1 MSLQTLQPESITTLL
16 SPFVDVHC
24 SLSQPQRP
32 IETEIDTQESDE
44 RIAVGLTMTPHV
56 EELLFTDP
64 DDRLAYLNQENPAY
78 TKERLDELARVM
90 YGWLDG
96 EARIRMRDS
105 VRQSGDDTSS
115 PLHTLLNWLTPAEV
129 QRLVDLLSEC
139 VNPDLDLALSYA
151 VCEAYDVACAA
162 YFLQVNRAN
171 GPVNFAEI
179 NQTPEDTIAD
189 IRFIKAR

>member
-1 MSLQTLQPESITTLL
+1 MTLKTLPPEAVSTLA
-16 SPFVDVHC
+16 STFSGAHW
-24 SLSQPQRP
+24 SLSQSPRA
-32 IETEIDTQESDE
+32 ISTEIDTQESDE
-44 RIAVGLTMTPHV
+44 RIVVGLTMTPHV

-105 VRQSGDDTSS
+105 ARQSDDDTSS
-115 PLHTLLNWLTPAEV
+115 QLHTLLNWLTPTEV

-139 VNPDLDLALSYA
+139 VIPDLDLALSYA
-151 VCEAYDVACAA
+151 VCEAYDVACSA
-162 YFLQVNRAN
+162 YFLQINRAN
-171 GPVNFAEI
+171 RPEKVSEV
-179 NQTPEDTIAD
+179 NQTAEDNDAD
-189 IRFIKAR
+189 IRFVNAR